1 MLTPKQY
8 DLLLFISQRLKE
20 TGIPPSFEEMKQ
32 ELGLSSKSGVH
43 RLITA
48 LVERGFIRR
57 LPNRAR
63 AIEILRLP
71 DAMRMVPS
79 PWEKRDLEQVATLAE
94 DNLTELQNKDS
105 LLLRSNSIE
114 VSIMGIIAAGVP
126 ITAIQQ
132 PIGTISI
139 PIGMLR
145 MGDHYALEFKGD
157 SMVEAGILDGDIVI
171 IRRERSA
178 RLEDIVIA
186 LIDNIEATLKR
197 YRRQGDLIALE
208 AANPAYQTKVLEE
221 NRVEIQG
228 VLAGLIRRY

>member
-114 VSIMGIIAAGVP
+114 VLIMGIIAAGVP